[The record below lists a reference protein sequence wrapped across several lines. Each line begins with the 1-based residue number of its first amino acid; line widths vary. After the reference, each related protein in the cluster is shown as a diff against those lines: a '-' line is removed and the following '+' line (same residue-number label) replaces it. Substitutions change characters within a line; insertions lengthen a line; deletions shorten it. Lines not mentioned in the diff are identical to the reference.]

1 MAKGWPGCYEPAGKG
16 FAMTFH
22 VRLNEN
28 GAVELPEAMI
38 EALGVR
44 RGDLLAV
51 TKSDEGFVL
60 TSSAAPGT
68 PLSRLREAL
77 AGYSVDQFLA
87 ERAADWAE

>member
-1 MAKGWPGCYEPAGKG
+1 
-16 FAMTFH
+16 MTFH
-22 VRLNEN
+22 ARLNGN

-60 TSSAAPGT
+60 TSGIAPGT
-68 PLSRLREAL
+68 PRSRLREAL
-77 AGYSVDQFLA
+77 SGYGVDQFLA
-87 ERAADWAE
+87 ERTADWDE